1 MNKPNDAGAVN
12 ILNITRINVSFS
24 LMDVW
29 AKPSSSKNN
38 DKSDCEGF
46 CEKHCQLTYFLTAAK
61 ILGRESNF
69 GQDNLATW
77 LFWFACN
84 WNQTVITIRSV

>member
-1 MNKPNDAGAVN
+1 MFEQSPRHP
-12 ILNITRINVSFS
+12 RIMTEVT
-24 LMDVW
+24 V
-29 AKPSSSKNN
+29 K
-38 DKSDCEGF
+38 GF

-84 WNQTVITIRSV
+84 